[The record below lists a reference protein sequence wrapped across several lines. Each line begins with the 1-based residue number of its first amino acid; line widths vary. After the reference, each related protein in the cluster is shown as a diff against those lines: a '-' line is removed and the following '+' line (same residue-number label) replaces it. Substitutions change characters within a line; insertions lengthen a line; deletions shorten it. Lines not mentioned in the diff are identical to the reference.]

1 MKKNAVI
8 FLLFIFIIPFNLS
21 SQTIEKRSKIEKP
34 YFTPLKKFDP
44 SRDAAKDI
52 DLVILEAKRTNRRIL
67 LDVGGEWCIW
77 CHRLD
82 TMFIK
87 NPKVDKYLNDH
98 FVVVKLNYSKENK
111 NEKVLS
117 RYPKFPGFPHIF
129 ILDKDGK
136 FLKSKKHG

>member
-1 MKKNAVI
+1 LA
-8 FLLFIFIIPFNLS
+8 
-21 SQTIEKRSKIEKP
+21 
-34 YFTPLKKFDP
+34 KFDP

-52 DLVILEAKRTNRRIL
+52 DLAILEAKRTNRRIL

-87 NPKVDKYLNDH
+87 NPGLDKYLHDN
-98 FVVVKLNYSKENK
+98 FVVVKVNVSKGNK

-117 RYPKFPGFPHIF
+117 RYPKIPGYPHIF
-129 ILDKDGK
+129 ILEMNGK
-136 FLKSKKHG
+136 LLKSKSSGDFEKGKGHDPKVVFAFLKKWSLKS